1 MIVRISGTGQFE
13 LDDSGVR
20 ELDRLDTELTEALQ
34 GDQEERFRQVLAQTI
49 AFVRSR
55 GTSIAD
61 DRVVGSEVI
70 IPPEDVTLQEAQQ
83 FFTDEGLMAPLPA

>member
-20 ELDRLDTELTEALQ
+20 ELDHLDTELTEALQ
-34 GDQEERFRQVLAQTI
+34 GNQEDTFRRVLAQTI
-49 AFVRSR
+49 AFVRDHGAVVS
-55 GTSIAD
+55 D
-61 DRVVGSEVI
+61 ERVVGSEVI
-70 IPPEDVTLQEAQQ
+70 IPPEDVTLAEAKQ

>member
-20 ELDRLDTELTEALQ
+20 ELDRLDTDLSEALHAS
-34 GDQEERFRQVLAQTI
+34 QEDKFHQLLAQTI
-49 AFVRSR
+49 AFVREHGKSV
-55 GTSIAD
+55 AD

-70 IPPEDVTLQEAQQ
+70 IPPEDVTMEEAQQ

>member
-20 ELDRLDTELTEALQ
+20 ELDRLDTALTEALQ
-34 GDQEERFRQVLAQTI
+34 SNQQEKFREVLAQTI
-49 AFVRSR
+49 AFVRDHGASV
-55 GTSIAD
+55 AD
-61 DRVVGSEVI
+61 ERVVGSEVI
-70 IPPEDVTLQEAQQ
+70 IPPEDVTMEEAQQ

>member
-20 ELDRLDTELTEALQ
+20 ELDRLDTALTEALQ
-34 GDQEERFRQVLAQTI
+34 SNQQEKFREVLAQTI
-49 AFVRSR
+49 AFVRDH
-55 GTSIAD
+55 GAAVAD
-61 DRVVGSEVI
+61 ERVVGSEVI
-70 IPPEDVTLQEAQQ
+70 IPPEDVTMEEAQQ

>member
-13 LDDSGVR
+13 LDDTGVR
-20 ELDRLDTELTEALQ
+20 ELDRLDTELTEALN
-34 GDQEERFRQVLAQTI
+34 GGQEDTFRRVLAQTV
-49 AFVRSR
+49 AYVRDR
-55 GTSIAD
+55 GRRVAD

-70 IPPEDVTLQEAQQ
+70 IPPEDVTMDEAQQ

>member
-20 ELDRLDTELTEALQ
+20 ELDRLDTDLTEALQ
-34 GDQEERFRQVLAQTI
+34 GNQADTFRLLLAQTI
-49 AFVRSR
+49 AFVRER
-55 GTSIAD
+55 GTAVAD

-70 IPPEDVTLQEAQQ
+70 IPPEDVTLEEAQQ

>member
-20 ELDRLDTELTEALQ
+20 ELDRLDTDLTEALHGNQ
-34 GDQEERFRQVLAQTI
+34 ADTFRLLLAQTI
-49 AFVRSR
+49 AFVREH
-55 GTSIAD
+55 GTSVAE

-70 IPPEDVTLQEAQQ
+70 IPPEDVTLEEAQQ

>member
-20 ELDRLDTELTEALQ
+20 ELDRLDTDLTTALH
-34 GDQEERFRQVLAQTI
+34 DNRPDTFRLLLAQTI
-49 AFVRSR
+49 AFVKEHGKSV
-55 GTSIAD
+55 AD
-61 DRVVGSEVI
+61 ERVIGSEVI
-70 IPPEDVTLQEAQQ
+70 IPPEDVTLEEAQQ

>member
-1 MIVRISGTGQFE
+1 VIVRISGTGQFE

-34 GDQEERFRQVLAQTI
+34 GNQAERFHQVLAQTI
-49 AFVRSR
+49 AYVRKQGSAV
-55 GTSIAD
+55 AD
-61 DRVVGSEVI
+61 ERVVGSEVI
-70 IPPEDVTLQEAQQ
+70 IPPEDVSLEEAQQ